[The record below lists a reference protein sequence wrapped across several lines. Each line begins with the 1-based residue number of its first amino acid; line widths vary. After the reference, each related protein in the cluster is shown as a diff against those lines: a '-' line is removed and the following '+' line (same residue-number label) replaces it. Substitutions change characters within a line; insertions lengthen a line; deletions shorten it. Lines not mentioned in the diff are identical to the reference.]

1 MATERFLH
9 MRLSREDCANLDAL
23 VARVNRDDELRGN
36 RQPHVG
42 KPRDHHSQSDVVRL
56 AIAEALLRRRE
67 REARAAWQS

>member
-9 MRLSREDCANLDAL
+9 MRLTREDCATLDEL

-42 KPRDHHSQSDVVRL
+42 RLRGQHSQSDVVRL
-56 AIAEALLRRRE
+56 AIAEALLRRCE
-67 REARAAWQS
+67 REAQAA